1 MSASSLNSKGM
12 LRQPAPDDRVIHLLL
27 AGALDD
33 KPDENMIAGNRSVTN
48 GPNGV

>member
-1 MSASSLNSKGM
+1 MSGSSLNSHGM
-12 LRQPAPDDRVIHLLL
+12 LRQQAPDDRVIHLLL

-33 KPDENMIAGNRSVTN
+33 KLDGYMIAGKRSVTN